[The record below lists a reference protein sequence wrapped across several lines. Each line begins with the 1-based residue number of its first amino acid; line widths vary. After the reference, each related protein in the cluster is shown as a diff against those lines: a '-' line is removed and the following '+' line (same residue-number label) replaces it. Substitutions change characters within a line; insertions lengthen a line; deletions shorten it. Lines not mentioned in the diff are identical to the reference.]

1 MTRDTTK
8 SAVLYG
14 PKDIRI
20 ESKSVDPPKADEV
33 QVQVTHTGIC
43 GSDLHYYFDGK
54 NGPYEMKH
62 PFTLGHE
69 AAGRVTDVG
78 SNVKDLKVGD
88 PVALEVG
95 VACLKCDIC
104 VTRKLYNLCPN
115 LHFRGSAKSYPH
127 YEGTLSEVVN
137 HPAKWCHVVPP
148 GIKDLALG
156 ALAEPLSV
164 AMQAIE
170 KSKIE
175 QESIAPSVLVIGAG
189 TIGQLVAFA
198 AKKAGAEK
206 TVICDISDKRV
217 HFALD
222 SGFADAGVV
231 LKPVKGSENAALAN
245 FEQVCDATGESGFDH
260 VFECTS
266 VELCVQMAYYSAN
279 PGATITLVGMGSPL
293 TYVPLAQATVKELS
307 VVAVFRYAHNYPK
320 ALELLDKEQE
330 RLLKVVTHRFPL
342 DAAAEAFK
350 AASIPVD
357 DKGNLLVKA
366 VISTE

>member
-1 MTRDTTK
+1 MTRDITK

-20 ESKSVDPPKADEV
+20 ESKSVERPKADEV
-33 QVQVTHTGIC
+33 QIQVTHTGIC

-69 AAGRVTDVG
+69 AAGRVIEVG
-78 SNVKDLKVGD
+78 SSVKNIKVGD

-104 VTRKLYNLCPN
+104 TNRKLYNLCPN

-137 HPAKWCHVVPP
+137 HPAMWCHIIPP

-164 AMQAIE
+164 AMQAIQ
-170 KSKIE
+170 KSRIE
-175 QESIAPSVLVIGAG
+175 QETIAPSVLVIGAG

-198 AKKAGAEK
+198 AKKAGAQK
-206 TVICDISDKRV
+206 TVICDISDSRV
-217 HFALD
+217 DFALD
-222 SGFADAGVV
+222 SGFADSGVV
-231 LKPVKGSENAALAN
+231 LKPVKGAENAALAN
-245 FEQVCDATGESGFDH
+245 FEQVRDASGEPGFDH

-266 VELCVQMAYYSAN
+266 VELCVQMAYYATNS
-279 PGATITLVGMGSPL
+279 GATITLVGMGSPY
-293 TYVPLAQATVKELS
+293 TNVPLAQATVKELN
-307 VVAVFRYAHNYPK
+307 VVAVFRYANTYPR

-330 RLLKVVTHRFPL
+330 ALQKVVTHRFPL
-342 DAAAEAFK
+342 ETAPEAFE
-350 AASIPVD
+350 AASKPVD
-357 DKGNLLVKA
+357 NEGKLLVKS
-366 VISTE
+366 VICTE

>member
-1 MTRDTTK
+1 MTRDNTK
-8 SAVLYG
+8 SAVLFG
-14 PKDIRI
+14 PKDLRI
-20 ESKSVDPPKADEV
+20 ESRSVESPKEDEV
-33 QVQVTHTGIC
+33 QIKVTHTGIC
-43 GSDLHYYFDGK
+43 GSDLHYFYDGK

-69 AAGRVTDVG
+69 AAGRVIEVG
-78 SNVKDLKVGD
+78 SNVSDFKVGD

-104 VTRKLYNLCPN
+104 TKRKLYNLCPD

-137 HPAKWCHVVPP
+137 HPARWCHIIPP

-164 AMQAIE
+164 AMQAIQ

-175 QESIAPSVLVIGAG
+175 QETIAPSVLVVGAG

-198 AKKAGAEK
+198 AKKAGAQS
-206 TVICDISDKRV
+206 TVICDISDTRV
-217 HFALD
+217 NFALD
-222 SGFADAGVV
+222 SGFADSGVV
-231 LKPVKGSENAALAN
+231 LKPVKRADNAALAN
-245 FEQVCDATGESGFDH
+245 VEQVRNATGKSGFDH

-266 VELCVQMAYYSAN
+266 VELCVQMAYHSTN
-279 PGATITLVGMGSPL
+279 PGATITLVGMGSPQNS
-293 TYVPLAQATVKELS
+293 VPLSQATVKELT
-307 VVAVFRYAHNYPK
+307 VVAVFRYANTYPK

-330 RLLKVVTHRFPL
+330 ALQKVVTHRFPL
-342 DAAAEAFK
+342 DSAVEAFK
-350 AASIPVD
+350 AASKPVD
-357 DKGNLLVKA
+357 DDGKLLVKA
-366 VISTE
+366 VICAE